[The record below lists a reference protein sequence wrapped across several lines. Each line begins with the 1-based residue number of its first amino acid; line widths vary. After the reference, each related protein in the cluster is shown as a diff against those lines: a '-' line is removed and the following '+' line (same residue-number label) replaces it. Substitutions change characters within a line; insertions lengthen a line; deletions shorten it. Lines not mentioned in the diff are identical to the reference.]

1 MFERLKQRV
10 RDMGT
15 IKALCEAAERHA
27 LAAGER
33 EAGAEHFLLAA
44 LELPDGSA
52 HRAFER
58 VGADAARLGAA
69 VEQQYR
75 DALHGV
81 GVDPEPLE
89 AAAGAPEPL
98 APAAGLYRAAPS
110 GQAVMQRLAAL
121 RAEDKDAALLG
132 CHVVAVVAGMPQG
145 VAPRA
150 LRAMGVEPQALAR
163 AAGDEAQAA
172 LSRRAA

>member
-1 MFERLKQRV
+1 MFERLRQRV

-15 IKALCEAAERHA
+15 IKVLCEAAERHA
-27 LAAGER
+27 LAAGQR

-52 HRAFER
+52 RRAFER
-58 VGADAARLGAA
+58 AGADAARLGAA
-69 VEQQYR
+69 IEAQYR
-75 DALHGV
+75 DALTGI

-89 AAAGAPEPL
+89 AAVGAAEPL
-98 APAAGLYRAAPS
+98 APAAGFYRAAPS
-110 GQAVMQRLAAL
+110 GQAVMQRLAGL
-121 RAEDKDAALLG
+121 RAQGSDAPLLG

-163 AAGDEAQAA
+163 AAGDEAA